1 MVPAQPNTTKS
12 AMFGVLFAISL
23 VHLFNDALQAVIPA
37 SFPILKGSLSLSF
50 AQLGFITLML
60 NLTSSVLQP
69 FVGMYTDKY
78 PKPYLLPLSLAASL
92 AGMIALAYAP
102 SYLWVL
108 FSVALVGL
116 GSAVFHPGASRVAH
130 MAAGPRR
137 GLAQSIYQV
146 GGNGG
151 QALAP
156 ILALITIYPFGQ
168 RGALWFT
175 VAAAAGCGVLLYI
188 TAKFKDQLGI
198 NNRKSTTEKTSIH
211 AGQRRRIIMAVTLVV
226 LLIFGRSWYGAG
238 ITNYFIFY
246 LAETYHL
253 STSAAQ
259 VYIFIYLGAGAI
271 GTFLG
276 GPAADRFG
284 RTTVLYALLISLP
297 FTLILPY
304 AGPLWSYPLL
314 ALIGLIQMSSFSVAV
329 VYVLELIPGRV
340 GTMSGLITGLAFGM
354 GGLGSV
360 VLGGLIDATS
370 ISFAIKVTSFLPLIG
385 LLTLALPSQSKLANK
400 A

>member
-1 MVPAQPNTTKS
+1 
-12 AMFGVLFAISL
+12 MFGVLLAISL

-37 SFPILKGSLSLSF
+37 SFPILKGSLQLSF

-69 FVGMYTDKY
+69 FVGLYTDKY
-78 PKPYLLPLSLAASL
+78 PKPYLLPLSMVASL
-92 AGMIALAYAP
+92 SGMIALAFAP

-168 RGALWFT
+168 RGSLWFT
-175 VAAAAGCGVLLYI
+175 LAAAAGFVVLLYI
-188 TAKFKDQLGI
+188 TGKFKNQLVIG
-198 NNRKSTTEKTSIH
+198 RTKATPEKTSMLS
-211 AGQRRRIIMAVTLVV
+211 GQRRKIVTAVTLVV

-246 LAETYHL
+246 LTETYHL
-253 STSAAQ
+253 SASSAQ
-259 VYIFIYLGAGAI
+259 VYIFVYLGAGAV

-276 GPAADRFG
+276 GPVADRFG
-284 RTTVLYALLISLP
+284 RTTVLCALLVSLP

-304 AGPLWSYPLL
+304 AGPIWSYPLL
-314 ALIGLIQMSSFSVAV
+314 AIIGMIQMSSFSVAV

-360 VLGGLIDATS
+360 ALGGLIDATS
-370 ISFAIKVTSFLPLIG
+370 LSSVIKLTSFLPLLG
-385 LLTLALPSQSKLANK
+385 LLALALPSNRKRSLTL
-400 A
+400 

>member
-1 MVPAQPNTTKS
+1 MPAPQNTTKS
-12 AMFGVLFAISL
+12 AMFGVLLAISL

-37 SFPILKGSLSLSF
+37 SFPILKGSLQLSF

-69 FVGMYTDKY
+69 FVGLYTDKY
-78 PKPYLLPLSLAASL
+78 PKPYLLPLSMVASL
-92 AGMIALAYAP
+92 SGMIALAFAP

-168 RGALWFT
+168 RGSLWFT
-175 VAAAAGCGVLLYI
+175 LAAAAGFVVLLYI
-188 TAKFKDQLGI
+188 TGKFKNQLVIG
-198 NNRKSTTEKTSIH
+198 RTKATPEKTSMLS
-211 AGQRRRIIMAVTLVV
+211 GQRRKIVTAVTLVV

-246 LAETYHL
+246 LTETYHL
-253 STSAAQ
+253 SASSAQ
-259 VYIFIYLGAGAI
+259 VYIFVYLGAGAV

-276 GPAADRFG
+276 GPVADRFG
-284 RTTVLYALLISLP
+284 RTTVLCALLVSLP

-304 AGPLWSYPLL
+304 AGPIWSYPLL
-314 ALIGLIQMSSFSVAV
+314 AIIGMIQMSSFSVAV

-360 VLGGLIDATS
+360 ALGGLIDATS
-370 ISFAIKVTSFLPLIG
+370 LSSVIKLTSFLPLLG
-385 LLTLALPSQSKLANK
+385 LLALALPSNRKRSLTL
-400 A
+400 

>member
-1 MVPAQPNTTKS
+1 MSAQQNATKS

-37 SFPILKGSLSLSF
+37 SFPILKESLQLSF
-50 AQLGFITLML
+50 AQLGFITFML

-78 PKPYLLPLSLAASL
+78 PKPYLLPLSMVASL
-92 AGMIALAYAP
+92 AGMIALAFAP
-102 SYLWVL
+102 SYSWILL
-108 FSVALVGL
+108 SVVLVGL

-168 RGALWFT
+168 RGSLWFT
-175 VAAAAGCGVLLYI
+175 LAAAAGCAVLLYI
-188 TAKFKDQLGI
+188 TAKYKGQLATG
-198 NNRKSTTEKTSIH
+198 RKKATTAKTSNPS
-211 AGQRRRIIMAVTLVV
+211 GQRRKIVMAVTLVV

-246 LAETYHL
+246 LAEAYHL
-253 STSAAQ
+253 SASAAQ
-259 VYIFIYLGAGAI
+259 VYIFVYLGAGAV

-276 GPAADRFG
+276 GPVADRFG
-284 RTTVLYALLISLP
+284 RKTVLFALLISLP

-304 AGPLWSYPLL
+304 AGPMWSYPLL
-314 ALIGLIQMSSFSVAV
+314 AIIGFIQMSSFSVAV

-360 VLGGLIDATS
+360 ALGGLIDATNL
-370 ISFAIKVTSFLPLIG
+370 SFVIKLTSFLPLLG
-385 LLTLALPSQSKLANK
+385 LLTLALPSDRKFAK
-400 A
+400 EA